1 MRQSGFRPANR
12 RDPYLAEQAQE
23 LEASVVDLELRSA
36 GETAHAVREIVE
48 EVEEVLRHGKV
59 YVNAIWDAV
68 RTRWRP
74 GMVRVG
80 NRMEDRRERRCIAN
94 AKR

>member
-1 MRQSGFRPANR
+1 
-12 RDPYLAEQAQE
+12 
-23 LEASVVDLELRSA
+23 
-36 GETAHAVREIVE
+36 
-48 EVEEVLRHGKV
+48 LRHGKV